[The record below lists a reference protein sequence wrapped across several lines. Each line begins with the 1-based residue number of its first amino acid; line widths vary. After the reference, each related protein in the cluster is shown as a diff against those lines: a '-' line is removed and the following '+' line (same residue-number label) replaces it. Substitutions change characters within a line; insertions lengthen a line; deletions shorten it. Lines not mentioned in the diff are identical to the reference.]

1 MTYRASISGSVS
13 GAIMAG
19 VAVTLTGPVFG
30 AVMTDS
36 AGSYGFVDLADGR
49 YTVTQI
55 LTLLPGGKL
64 YNQLIIHNLIQRG
77 VLKPRESQEIVRH
90 PGAPRL
96 RT

>member
-1 MTYRASISGSVS
+1 VS
-13 GAIMAG
+13 
-19 VAVTLTGPVFG
+19 
-30 AVMTDS
+30 
-36 AGSYGFVDLADGR
+36 
-49 YTVTQI
+49 QI